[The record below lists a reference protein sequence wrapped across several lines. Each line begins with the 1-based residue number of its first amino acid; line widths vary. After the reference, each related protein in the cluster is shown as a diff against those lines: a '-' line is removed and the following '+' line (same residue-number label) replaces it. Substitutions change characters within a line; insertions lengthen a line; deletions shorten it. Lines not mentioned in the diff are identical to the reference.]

1 MIPAQPIERHLSRN
15 AVFDKTGD
23 YRYRLGRRWQSDGA
37 EVAFVMLN
45 PSRADEAI
53 DDPTLRACIQFAQRW
68 QYASLS
74 VVNLFGYR
82 TPHPAELKQA
92 TDPIGPEND
101 AYVLQAVEQADK
113 VVLAWGNHGVWMG
126 RDHAILQ
133 QLSPYAHKLV
143 CLQQNKGG
151 QPRHPLYVKR
161 EQPITPFVFN

>member
-1 MIPAQPIERHLSRN
+1 M
-15 AVFDKTGD
+15 
-23 YRYRLGRRWQSDGA
+23 
-37 EVAFVMLN
+37 MLN
-45 PSRADEAI
+45 PSRADEAV

-92 TDPIGPEND
+92 TDPIGPEN
-101 AYVLQAVEQADK
+101 EADK

-126 RDHAILQ
+126 RDRASLQ
-133 QLSPYAHKLV
+133 QLSPHTHKLV